1 MGAGGMQMIV
11 ENGVLIDFPT
21 SSGYL
26 LGGAC
31 RPLVVSICGRWILH
45 NTVAPSNEKKDMQQH
60 ASYKTHK
67 IQPYTRTLNHIHAI
81 VFNENV
87 LTLIDREAGRQAGI
101 DRWLDSQPGDSH

>member
-45 NTVAPSNEKKDMQQH
+45 KTVAPLARKKTCNSTPH
-60 ASYKTHK
+60 TGH
-67 IQPYTRTLNHIHAI
+67 TRFNHIHAHSTI
-81 VFNENV
+81 SMQSF
-87 LTLIDREAGRQAGI
+87 
-101 DRWLDSQPGDSH
+101 SMKMY